1 MIAADVIALAVSHW
15 QSPRI
20 ERFVAY
26 LLVAI
31 LASCCKISLPGMTST
46 VSLGFVPVLVNIIE
60 LPFSEA
66 ILISALVP
74 LAQCLWRTKRRPQVI
89 QVAFSASALVVST
102 AFAFFMARTAPDLW
116 TGVNLPVTIAIATVA
131 LYGMNTALVASA
143 IALVERRPLS
153 SLWQRCYFYSFPYYF
168 VGAAAAALMI
178 ITARQSGW
186 APSLLVLPVMGL
198 VYVSYRLHVNRSAV
212 QA

>member
-1 MIAADVIALAVSHW
+1 LIALAVSHW
-15 QSPRI
+15 QSPQI

-26 LLVAI
+26 LLVSI
-31 LASCCKISLPGMTST
+31 VASCCKISLPGMTST
-46 VSLGFVPVLVNIIE
+46 VSLGFVPALVNIIE

-74 LAQCLWRTKRRPQVI
+74 LVQCLWKTKHRPQFI
-89 QVAFSASALVVST
+89 QVAFSASALVIST
-102 AFAFFMARTAPDLW
+102 AFAFFMARIAPDLW
-116 TGVNLPVTIAIATVA
+116 TGVNLPVTLAIATVG
-131 LYGMNTALVASA
+131 LYGMNTVLVASA
-143 IALVERRPLS
+143 IGLVERRPLS

-178 ITARQSGW
+178 LTARESGW
-186 APSLLVLPVMGL
+186 APSLLVFPVMGL
-198 VYVSYRLHVNRSAV
+198 VYVSYRLHVNQSAL